1 MTSTTI
7 ALTREQLFER
17 VWSKPVRE
25 VAVDLGISDVG
36 LAKACRRSG
45 IPLPPQGYWIS
56 RRSKSR
62 LRTKPSLPAAKAGQ
76 RIRFEFHPRAVGSEP
91 EDFAEREE
99 LLQRLTALTVNVDA
113 LRAPIERFVKAARG
127 TISKRVDERGIIVA
141 NTKLPW
147 PVRTSPALA
156 DRALNVF
163 AGLLA
168 RIHGLGYEI
177 CADKE
182 RPDMPVLVVLGQRY
196 WVWIEEHSRR
206 SERVLTAKEL
216 AEKNAAEKERRYFY
230 APDRWIYKPS
240 GRLHLKLDHAGWYS
254 YPQKQWGERGK
265 QQLEERLDEVVIDIV
280 QFAAY
285 EKEKAELEA
294 KRQAEHE
301 AQVMRERERLQRLAH
316 ERLKRAA
323 LFREVHAWRKAQRLY
338 RYIETVEAAP
348 LAVLSQFET
357 EVARVRWIMWARGI
371 AAELNPLQSGSVGRV
386 PPLPALPELPWGYRL
401 PIA

>member
-1 MTSTTI
+1 MMSTTI

-25 VAVDLGISDVG
+25 VAVELGISDVG

-56 RRSKSR
+56 RRSRRNPRS
-62 LRTKPSLPAAKAGQ
+62 KPSLPPARAGQ
-76 RIRFEFHPRAVGSEP
+76 RLRFEFHPRAVESRP
-91 EDFAEREE
+91 EDSAEREK
-99 LLQRLTALTVNVDA
+99 LQQRLTTLTNVDA

-127 TISKRVDERGIIVA
+127 AISKRVDERGIIVA

-182 RPDMPVLVVLGQRY
+182 RPDMPVLVILGQRY

-216 AEKNAAEKERRYFY
+216 AEKKAAEKERRYFY
-230 APDRWIYKPS
+230 VRDRWIYTPS
-240 GRLHLKLDHAGWYS
+240 GRLNLKLDHAGWYS
-254 YPQKQWGERGK
+254 YPRKQWGERGRM
-265 QQLEERLDEVVIDIV
+265 QLEDRLDEVVIDIV

-301 AQVMRERERLQRLAH
+301 ARVMRERERLQRLAH

-323 LFREVHAWRKAQRLY
+323 LFREVHAWQKAQRLY
-338 RYIETVEAAP
+338 RYIKTVEAAP
-348 LAVLSQFET
+348 LGVLSHFET
-357 EVARVRWIMWARGI
+357 EVARARWIAWARAI
-371 AAELNPLQSGSVGRV
+371 AAELDPLQRGSVGEM
-386 PPLPALPELPWGYRL
+386 PPPPALPELPWGYRL